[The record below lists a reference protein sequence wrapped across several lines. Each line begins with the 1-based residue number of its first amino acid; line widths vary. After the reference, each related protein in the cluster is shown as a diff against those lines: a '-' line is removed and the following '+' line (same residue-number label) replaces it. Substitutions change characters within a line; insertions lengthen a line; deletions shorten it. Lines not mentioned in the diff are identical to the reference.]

1 MLNPPYYNNMIGNK
15 MEKLK
20 LNLQH
25 SVIADKKTLVAWDYD
40 ERLYKKL
47 HFISGAIFKK
57 HGIAHVEL
65 KAPWPH
71 ISAALVAAPLS
82 RDERE
87 KFKLAGGIIKPKFV
101 FKKFDILI
109 GQETPFDY
117 FSIEFSNPPEFDKF
131 LKFAQDICG
140 EDRVVKYKENRPHLS
155 LWALKKGDHADVEK
169 VMAEIQHEAKKYLQP
184 FTPNKMSIWDDF
196 EISEI
201 ESIGGVGLMIDY
213 TWIGRV
219 RSRYEMV
226 VGERI

>member
-1 MLNPPYYNNMIGNK
+1 MIGIK
-15 MEKLK
+15 MIKLK

-25 SVIADKKTLVAWDYD
+25 AVIADKKTLVAWDYD

-57 HGIAHVEL
+57 HGIAHTEL

-82 RDERE
+82 RDERD
-87 KFKLAGGIIKPKFV
+87 KFKMAGGIIKPKFV
-101 FKKFDILI
+101 FKKFDILL

-117 FSIEFSNPPEFDKF
+117 FSIEFNNPPEFDKF

-140 EDRVVKYKENRPHLS
+140 EDRVVKYETNRPHLS
-155 LWALKKGDHADVEK
+155 LWALKKGDHADIEK
-169 VMAEIQHEAKKYLQP
+169 ILPEIMQEAKKYLQP
-184 FTPNKMSIWDDF
+184 FTPTKLSIWDDF

-201 ESIGGVGLMIDY
+201 EAIGGVHVLVDY
-213 TWIGRV
+213 TWRGRIKSKYELVIGE
-219 RSRYEMV
+219 SLT
-226 VGERI
+226 